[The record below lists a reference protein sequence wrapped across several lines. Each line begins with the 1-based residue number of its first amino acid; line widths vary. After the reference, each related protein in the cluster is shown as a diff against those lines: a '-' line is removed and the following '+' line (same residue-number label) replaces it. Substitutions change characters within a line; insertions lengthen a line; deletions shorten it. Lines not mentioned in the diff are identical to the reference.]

1 MGISSLGVGSSIL
14 TQDVIDQLRAADNAK
29 FVTPLNTK
37 IAAEEKKQDD
47 LEVIDAH
54 MTNLIDSINELKSS
68 SLYDARD
75 AEITGDSA
83 VEVTASSGSDIQD
96 FSLEVVTLATKQI
109 EQSGTFTASDAKI
122 AGAGTSGTFDLNID
136 GVSIANITYDD
147 TTSLTDL
154 KNLIND
160 NAGDKV
166 SATVIQISD
175 TDFRLFVSS
184 VETGESQDISIT
196 DNGAGLDANLTTG
209 LSAIQTGVNASLK
222 FNNQL
227 VSRESNSVD
236 DLVSG
241 LTIELKEVGTSQ
253 VSIEQS
259 RETIMEKFDSFVE
272 KYNETVSG
280 IASMTTSSESEE
292 GRGSFS
298 SESTIKN
305 MLSSIQNMI
314 QSVGGGV
321 GSLMDYGFDVD
332 QDGVMSIDK
341 DVLNAKLDED
351 PQNVEVFFA
360 GGTFDNGDG
369 TTTDVDGAFTEYATK
384 IEEYTKYDAT
394 LDLLKES
401 ITDSITS
408 LEDRKEIT
416 NTRLEGK
423 YEIMAKR
430 FAAYDLMI
438 SKISSASSM
447 FVEMANA
454 QTAASS

>member
-14 TQDVIDQLRAADNAK
+14 TQDVIDQLKAADNAK
-29 FVTPLNTK
+29 FVSPITSK
-37 IAAEEKKQDD
+37 ITAEEKKQDD

-54 MTNLIDSINELKSS
+54 MSNLIDSINELKDTN
-68 SLYDARD
+68 LYDERD
-75 AEITGDSA
+75 AEITGTS
-83 VEVTASSGSDIQD
+83 VGVTAASGSDLQD

-122 AGAGTSGTFDLNID
+122 AGAGTSGTFDVNIN
-136 GVSIANITYDD
+136 GVSVANIAYDD

-166 SATVIQISD
+166 SATIIQISD

-184 VETGESQDISIT
+184 VETGESQDISMT
-196 DNGAGLDANLTTG
+196 DNGTGLDANLTTG
-209 LSAIQTGVNASLK
+209 LSAIQTGENASLK

-227 VSRESNSVD
+227 VSRASNSVD

-253 VSIEQS
+253 VSINQN
-259 RETIMEKFDSFVE
+259 RETIIEKFDSFIE

-280 IASMTTSSESEE
+280 IASMTTSSESAE

-298 SESTIKN
+298 SESTVKN
-305 MLSSIQNMI
+305 MLSTIQNMI

-341 DVLNAKLDED
+341 DVLNAKMDAD
-351 PQNVEVFFA
+351 PKNVEVFFA

-401 ITDSITS
+401 ISDSIST

-416 NTRLEGK
+416 NTRLESK